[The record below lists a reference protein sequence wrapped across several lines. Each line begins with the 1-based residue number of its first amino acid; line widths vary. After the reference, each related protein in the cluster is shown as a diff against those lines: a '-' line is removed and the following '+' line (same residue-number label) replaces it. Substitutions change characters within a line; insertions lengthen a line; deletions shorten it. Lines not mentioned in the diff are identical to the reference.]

1 MTAGIPVIG
10 TNIGYLDKMINEAQC
25 GYSVDPGDIH
35 EIVSVLDKLLTN
47 NSDRE
52 RMGENGWHYINNK
65 YNWLSEENKL
75 LNLYSNLLLSA

>member
-25 GYSVDPGDIH
+25 GYAVDPSDIH

-65 YNWLSEENKL
+65 YNWLSEEEKL
-75 LNLYSNLLLSA
+75 LNLYSNLLLSV